1 MTFKQNHVSLPI
13 SGGGRAVLLFS
24 LPFFF
29 LFSPFLFRI
38 PDPEAGLLAQ
48 RSDQISQSK
57 CAIIS
62 T

>member
-1 MTFKQNHVSLPI
+1 MTFKQSRLSLPI
-13 SGGGRAVLLFS
+13 SGGGRAGGAALCFAL
-24 LPFFF
+24 

-48 RSDQISQSK
+48 RNDQISQSK
-57 CAIIS
+57 SAIIS